1 MGEHSDSGLRAQT
14 MELELTAAL
23 HDVRLHSFVQS
34 VDVTPGP
41 RAIVQLR
48 ERDVTP
54 DHITKIVNE
63 CAQRN
68 VVVDVIEGNRI
79 VIAPELSIS
88 RQAVLAMGQA
98 LSDSL
103 TAIGSTCSAPDRQAQ
118 ASLHSLTPHERDLL
132 ANVPPHHGE

>member
-1 MGEHSDSGLRAQT
+1 MSKHSDSGLRAQT

-34 VDVTPGP
+34 VDVTLGP

-48 ERDVTP
+48 GRDVTP
-54 DHITKIVNE
+54 DHIAQIVNE
-63 CAQRN
+63 CAQRK
-68 VVVDVIEGNRI
+68 VVVEVIEGNRI

-103 TAIGSTCSAPDRQAQ
+103 TAIGSTCSAPERPAQ
-118 ASLHSLTPHERDLL
+118 ASLSSLTPHERDLL